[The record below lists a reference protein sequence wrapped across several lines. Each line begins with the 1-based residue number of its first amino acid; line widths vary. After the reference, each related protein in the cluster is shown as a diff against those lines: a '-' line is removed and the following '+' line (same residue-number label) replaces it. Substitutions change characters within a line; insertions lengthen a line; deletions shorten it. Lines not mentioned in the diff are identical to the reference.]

1 MKCCDGAYIIIE
13 AVTEAINKPVSHICN
28 CRSMPVLSENII
40 GDNLIYISLI
50 DFSMYNSVLFKKYLW
65 NGDHPFKT
73 SAFLRGGG
81 VKNWPNLSQDSSK
94 KLLTEEGRGEKS

>member
-13 AVTEAINKPVSHICN
+13 AVTEAINKP
-28 CRSMPVLSENII
+28 NII

-50 DFSMYNSVLFKKYLW
+50 DFSMYNSVLFKKYLLVFTW

-73 SAFLRGGG
+73 SAFFRGE
-81 VKNWPNLSQDSSK
+81 VKNLPNLPMDSSK
-94 KLLTEEGRGEKS
+94 KLPTGGV